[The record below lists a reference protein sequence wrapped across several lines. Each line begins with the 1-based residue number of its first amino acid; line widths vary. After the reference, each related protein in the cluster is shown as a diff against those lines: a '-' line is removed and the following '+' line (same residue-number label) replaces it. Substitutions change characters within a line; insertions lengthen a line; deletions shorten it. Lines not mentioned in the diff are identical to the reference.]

1 LPAKIPGRPWESGGK
16 QSVAL
21 TPWKEPLRMFRIL
34 EIGLDG
40 LVTTHDDATRII
52 PPPEGAFCWIDLSA
66 QDEPQLEVLRRGFNF
81 HPLAIEDCAHFDQ
94 RPKVEEYEDY
104 LFIVTQGFVCEG
116 ATIENLKVLE
126 LHTFLGRNFLVT
138 VHDEGIEALDTVW
151 KRAVMDAAVLKR
163 GVDFVYYLIADRM
176 VDGNFPILDL
186 VTEDLEL
193 LEEEV
198 LSNPQRRNL
207 SRIFELKHQLVSM
220 RKVLSPQRD
229 VLGALTKLDHPH
241 VSERTLHYFR
251 DVYDHLMRITESIEA
266 NRDLLGNALDAYLS
280 SVSQRTNEIMKY
292 LTIMSAV
299 FLPLAFVVG
308 FFGQNFQNMIGIR
321 DWMHSDS
328 LMWGMV
334 IMCVTIPVV
343 MIIWFKRKGWV

>member
-1 LPAKIPGRPWESGGK
+1 
-16 QSVAL
+16 
-21 TPWKEPLRMFRIL
+21 MFRIL
-34 EIGLDG
+34 EIGGDG
-40 LVTTHDDATRII
+40 VVTLHDDAARIG
-52 PPPEGAFCWIDLSA
+52 PPPEGTFRWVDLSG
-66 QDEPQLEVLRRGFNF
+66 QDEPQLEVLRLGFNF

-94 RPKVEEYEDY
+94 RPKVEEYETY

-116 ATIENLKVLE
+116 GSVGNLKVQE
-126 LHTFLGRNFLVT
+126 LHTFIGRHFLVT
-138 VHDEGIEALDTVW
+138 VHDEGIEALDGVW
-151 KRAVMDAAVLKR
+151 KRATNDVNLVKR
-163 GVDFVYYLIADRM
+163 GADFVFYMIADRM

-186 VTEDLEL
+186 AAEELEA

-198 LSNPQRRNL
+198 LSNPKRESL
-207 SRIFELKHQLVSM
+207 TRIFELKHQLVSM

-229 VLGALTKLDHPH
+229 VLGALTKLDHPYI
-241 VSERTLHYFR
+241 SERTLHYFR
-251 DVYDHLMRITESIEA
+251 DVYDHLIRITESIEA
-266 NRDLLGNALDAYLS
+266 NRDLLGNALEAYLS

-308 FFGQNFQNMIGIR
+308 FFGQNFQNLVGITN
-321 DWMHSDS
+321 WMQSDS

-334 IMCVTIPVV
+334 ILCVTIPLV

>member
-1 LPAKIPGRPWESGGK
+1 
-16 QSVAL
+16 
-21 TPWKEPLRMFRIL
+21 MFRIL
-34 EIGLDG
+34 EIGQDG
-40 LVTTHDDATRII
+40 VVSVHDDADRIG
-52 PPPEGAFCWIDLSA
+52 PPPEGVIRWVDLSA
-66 QDEPQLEVLRRGFNF
+66 QDEAQLEVLRLGFNF
-81 HPLAIEDCAHFDQ
+81 HPLAIEDCSHFDQ
-94 RPKVEEYEDY
+94 RPKVEEYDTY

-116 ATIENLKVLE
+116 GSVENLKVLE
-126 LHTFLGRNFLVT
+126 LHTFIGHHFLVT
-138 VHDEGIEALDTVW
+138 VHSEGIEALDSVW
-151 KRAVMDAAVLKR
+151 KRATTDSNLLKR
-163 GVDFVYYLIADRM
+163 GVDFVYYMIADRM

-186 VTEDLEL
+186 AAEELET

-198 LSNPQRRNL
+198 LSNPQRENL
-207 SRIFELKHQLVSM
+207 TRIFELKHQLVSM

-229 VLGALTKLDHPH
+229 VLGALTKLEHPYIA
-241 VSERTLHYFR
+241 EKTLHYFR

-266 NRDLLGNALDAYLS
+266 NRDLLGNALEAYLS

-308 FFGQNFQNMIGIR
+308 FFGQNFQNLIGIK
-321 DWMHSDS
+321 DWMQSDS

-334 IMCVTIPVV
+334 VMCATIPVV